1 MERTLTIEV
10 RTRGFR
16 PTPAISAHVERALRR
31 QLGRVRTTAGD
42 VVAFL
47 SDVNGPRG
55 GEDKQ
60 CQIRARLASA
70 GEVFAS
76 AVAADL
82 YEAITKAAGRLGRA
96 ILRTAGQGGDRRL
109 GRRGEAHP

>member
-1 MERTLTIEV
+1 MERALSIEV
-10 RTRGFR
+10 RTRRFR
-16 PTPAISAHVERALRR
+16 PTPAIRAHVERELRKS
-31 QLGRVRTTAGD
+31 LSRVRPRAGE

-55 GEDKQ
+55 GEDKR

-82 YEAITKAAGRLGRA
+82 YEAITKAAKRLGRA
-96 ILRTAGQGGDRRL
+96 ILRAAGQGGDRRL